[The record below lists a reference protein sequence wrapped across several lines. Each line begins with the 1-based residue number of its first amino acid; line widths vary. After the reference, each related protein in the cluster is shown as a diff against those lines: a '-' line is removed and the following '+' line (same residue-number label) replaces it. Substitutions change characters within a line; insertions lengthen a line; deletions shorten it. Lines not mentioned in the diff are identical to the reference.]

1 MFALRAGDCT
11 MSQFQSRLTHNE
23 EALGDHLSEMEHK
36 NAHTPTGTKKK
47 PNWYAGPQ

>member
-36 NAHTPTGTKKK
+36 NAHTPAGTQN